1 MCKSS
6 RSIRNLTKPSFKTER
21 EENITSQVKW
31 QNYTAVA
38 CVRVT
43 NGFRY
48 IYILPLTHDP
58 NHTPWYMLHTWV
70 PMVTKEPGL

>member
-31 QNYTAVA
+31 QNHTAVA

-43 NGFRY
+43 DGFRHN
-48 IYILPLTHDP
+48 YILPLIRDP
-58 NHTPWYMLHTWV
+58 SHTPQYMLHTWV
-70 PMVTKEPGL
+70 PTVTKEPGL